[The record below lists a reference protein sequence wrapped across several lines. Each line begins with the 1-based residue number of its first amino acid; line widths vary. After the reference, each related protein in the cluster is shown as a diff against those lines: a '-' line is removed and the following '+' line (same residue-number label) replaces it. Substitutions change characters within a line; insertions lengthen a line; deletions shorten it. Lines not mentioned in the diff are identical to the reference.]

1 MHTVKQKNNLFYL
14 LLFFLFIAQSTFST
28 LERYIFSNELFVF
41 AGIALLIFNFNYILE
56 AVKKDYL
63 KGFYL
68 IHLFF
73 ILLLW
78 GFFEIIYSILFL
90 KTTTN
95 VYVFFRTT
103 VIWYSMFSFF
113 LGLKFYNLFVLFFFK
128 KVKSK
133 KKWLITLFNAFSSD
147 RYNLALLPLIHNKT
161 NRVIFIIVLL
171 LLVFIKGEDT
181 PKVIFIAT
189 IFLYLFNKKN
199 KFYSWLFNPILLF
212 TLFILSLISLLYLS
226 NKFSLFFDLDIAD
239 AYQYIDVIPS
249 AGVGNIIWRIM
260 FWAYELKTVTLS
272 SVNGFV
278 FGFGFGT
285 PIFDINSAPS
295 FLLISNDTPN
305 EEYYLGTHNSILYI
319 LFKQGIIAFVLFL
332 SIIFSVFNRLKKIN
346 KLNGY
351 LPNDLI
357 YFFLSFIFIFIAA
370 LFNVVLESALYAS
383 VFWIHIGMLY
393 QAISKYELLS
403 LQK

>member
-1 MHTVKQKNNLFYL
+1 M
-14 LLFFLFIAQSTFST
+14 
-28 LERYIFSNELFVF
+28 
-41 AGIALLIFNFNYILE
+41 
-56 AVKKDYL
+56 
-63 KGFYL
+63 
-68 IHLFF
+68 
-73 ILLLW
+73 
-78 GFFEIIYSILFL
+78 
-90 KTTTN
+90 
-95 VYVFFRTT
+95 
-103 VIWYSMFSFF
+103 
-113 LGLKFYNLFVLFFFK
+113 KFYNLFVLFFFK
-128 KVKSK
+128 KRKSK

-161 NRVIFIIVLL
+161 NRVVFIIVLL

-332 SIIFSVFNRLKKIN
+332 SII
-346 KLNGY
+346 
-351 LPNDLI
+351 
-357 YFFLSFIFIFIAA
+357 
-370 LFNVVLESALYAS
+370 
-383 VFWIHIGMLY
+383 
-393 QAISKYELLS
+393 
-403 LQK
+403 

>member
-1 MHTVKQKNNLFYL
+1 MHTVKQKNNLFYV
-14 LLFFLFIAQSTFST
+14 LLFFLFIAQSTFSI

-90 KTTTN
+90 ETTTN
-95 VYVFFRTT
+95 AYVFFRTT

-113 LGLKFYNLFVLFFFK
+113 IGLKFYNLFTLFFFK
-128 KVKSK
+128 KRNSK
-133 KKWLITLFNAFSSD
+133 KKWLITLLNAFSSD

-161 NRVIFIIVLL
+161 NRVVFIIVLL

-199 KFYSWLFNPILLF
+199 KFYSWLFNPVLLF
-212 TLFILSLISLLYLS
+212 IFFILSLISLLYLS

-272 SVNGFV
+272 SLNGFI

-285 PIFDINSAPS
+285 PIFDINVAPS

-305 EEYYLGTHNSILYI
+305 EEYYLGTHNSVLYI

-332 SIIFSVFNRLKKIN
+332 SIIFSIFNRLNKIN
-346 KLNGY
+346 KQNGY

-393 QAISKYELLS
+393 QAISKYELLN

>member
-14 LLFFLFIAQSTFST
+14 LLFFLFIAQSTFSS

-41 AGIALLIFNFNYILE
+41 AGIALLIFNFNYILDV
-56 AVKKDYL
+56 VKKDYL

-90 KTTTN
+90 ETTSN

-128 KVKSK
+128 KRKSK

-161 NRVIFIIVLL
+161 NRVVFIIVLL

-189 IFLYLFNKKN
+189 IFLFLFNKKN

-212 TLFILSLISLLYLS
+212 TFFILSLISLLYLS

-272 SVNGFV
+272 SLNGFI

-285 PIFDINSAPS
+285 PIFDINVAPS

-305 EEYYLGTHNSILYI
+305 EEYYLGTHNSVLYI

-346 KLNGY
+346 KQNGY

-393 QAISKYELLS
+393 QAISKYELLN

>member
-212 TLFILSLISLLYLS
+212 TFFILSLISLLYLS

-346 KLNGY
+346 KQNGY

>member
-212 TLFILSLISLLYLS
+212 TFFILSLISLLYLS

-285 PIFDINSAPS
+285 PIFDINAAPS

-332 SIIFSVFNRLKKIN
+332 SIIFSLFNRLKKIN
-346 KLNGY
+346 KQNGY

-393 QAISKYELLS
+393 QAISKYELLN

>member
-212 TLFILSLISLLYLS
+212 TFFILSLISLLYLS

-285 PIFDINSAPS
+285 PIFDINAAPS

-332 SIIFSVFNRLKKIN
+332 SIIFSLFNRLKKIN
-346 KLNGY
+346 KQNGY

>member
-1 MHTVKQKNNLFYL
+1 
-14 LLFFLFIAQSTFST
+14 
-28 LERYIFSNELFVF
+28 
-41 AGIALLIFNFNYILE
+41 
-56 AVKKDYL
+56 
-63 KGFYL
+63 
-68 IHLFF
+68 
-73 ILLLW
+73 
-78 GFFEIIYSILFL
+78 
-90 KTTTN
+90 
-95 VYVFFRTT
+95 
-103 VIWYSMFSFF
+103 
-113 LGLKFYNLFVLFFFK
+113 
-128 KVKSK
+128 
-133 KKWLITLFNAFSSD
+133 
-147 RYNLALLPLIHNKT
+147 
-161 NRVIFIIVLL
+161 
-171 LLVFIKGEDT
+171 
-181 PKVIFIAT
+181 
-189 IFLYLFNKKN
+189 
-199 KFYSWLFNPILLF
+199 
-212 TLFILSLISLLYLS
+212 
-226 NKFSLFFDLDIAD
+226 
-239 AYQYIDVIPS
+239 QYIDVIPS

-285 PIFDINSAPS
+285 PIFDINAAPS

-332 SIIFSVFNRLKKIN
+332 SIIFSLFNRLKKIN
-346 KLNGY
+346 KQNGY

-393 QAISKYELLS
+393 QAISKYELLN

>member
-346 KLNGY
+346 KQNGY

>member
-285 PIFDINSAPS
+285 PIFDINAAPS

-346 KLNGY
+346 KQNGY

-393 QAISKYELLS
+393 QAISKYELLN